1 MAAGGNGGSGPCRRG
16 QMAASRE
23 QIQPVVR
30 PAAAGRAALAALAL
44 LHTAPALALN
54 PDLAITQYS
63 HRAWQPDQT
72 EGSLPQNS
80 VFSIRQTHDGY
91 LWLATQEGLARF
103 DGARFKV
110 FNSKT
115 TDQIRHNDVWT
126 LLEDLD
132 GSLWIGTRGG
142 GLTRLKDGVFVNFGK
157 DQGLSDDAIQALWQ
171 TSDGSLWIGTRGGGV
186 NRYKEGIVTVFTTKD
201 GLSSNTVYSLYGD
214 REGTLWIGTDGGGV
228 SLLRDGKFSPMTT
241 KQGLSNDT
249 VYAFLEDRDG
259 SLWIGTGAGLNHYQN
274 GRITVYRTR
283 DGLTSDNIRA
293 LYQDRDG
300 NLWIGTDGGGLNRHA
315 RGRFDAFTTRQG
327 LSNDSVGAIYEDRE
341 GSLWIG
347 TDAGGL
353 NRLKDNKFISYT
365 SVEGLVNDNAR
376 SIVEAP
382 DGALWIGTF
391 GGLARYQDGRFT
403 AYTTRD
409 GLSNNVVLSLAL
421 GRDGA
426 LWAGTLDGGLNRL
439 HNGRITRFSK
449 KEGLSHNTVLALI
462 EDRHGTLW
470 AGTRSGGL
478 NRFDKGRFTAYTTA
492 DGLGSNDVRYLLEAR
507 DGGLWIATLG
517 GGLNRFRDG
526 KFTAYTKKDGLSSD
540 LVLSVHED
548 ADGTVW
554 AGTFGGGLNRFKDGR
569 FTAFTA
575 RDGLLDDVVFQ
586 ILDDD
591 RGNLWLSSN
600 HGVAR
605 VGKRELEDFA
615 AGRTA
620 SIHPA
625 AFGVSDGMRSAECN
639 GAHQPAGWKTRDG
652 RLWFPTIRGVA
663 TVDPNRMPLNALL
676 PPVVIEEFRVN
687 GREVTLGDEP
697 AELPP
702 GRSRMDFQFTA
713 LSLLAPEKVLFRY
726 KLEGYDEDWV
736 QAGTRRS
743 ASYTNLPP
751 GRYTFRVAASN
762 NDGLWNEQGA
772 AQQFYLQPYFWQRR
786 AIYLVYL
793 LALALAGAAGMR
805 LQRRRVRQLQ
815 TREREL
821 LQLMHERQAA
831 SDALQAANLSLEQ
844 RVAELA
850 RAQAQ
855 REGVA
860 YTGAERRS
868 RRRGNNTT
876 QEIDQLV
883 GDFNTMLAQLAEREG
898 ELQEARDALAQEVN
912 EKTRANEDLEQALM
926 RLKLTQS
933 QLVQSEKMASLGSLV
948 AGIAHEINTP
958 VGVGVTAA
966 STLQEWATK
975 LQALHQDGK
984 LTRSELERFVEVCS
998 DSTQILMTNLQR
1010 AADLIRSFKQ
1020 VAVDQSSGERRR
1032 FMLKAYID
1040 EILLSLAPRLNRTGH
1055 TVTVDCPAELELDSY
1070 PGALAQ
1076 IVTNL
1081 VTNSLLHAFPDGR
1094 RGHIG
1099 ISAREEP
1106 GGIVLRYADNGIGIP
1121 PENLRKIYDPFFTT
1135 RRGAGGSGLGMHIVY
1150 NLVTQRLG
1158 GTIAATSNLGE
1169 GTLFEVRFP
1178 AQAARAVAA

>member
-1 MAAGGNGGSGPCRRG
+1 MALGRERIKADATPAG
-16 QMAASRE
+16 A
-23 QIQPVVR
+23 R
-30 PAAAGRAALAALAL
+30 PRALLTALAL
-44 LHTAPALALN
+44 CLPAAPATALN
-54 PDLAITQYS
+54 PELAITQYT
-63 HRAWQPDQT
+63 HRAWRADQA

-80 VFSIRQTHDGY
+80 VASIQQTHDGY
-91 LWLATQEGLARF
+91 LWLATQEGLVRF
-103 DGARFKV
+103 DGVRFKV
-110 FNSKT
+110 FSSKT

-132 GSLWIGTRGG
+132 GSLWIGTHGG

-157 DQGLSDDAIQALWQ
+157 DQGLSSDAIQALWQ
-171 TSDGSLWIGTRGGGV
+171 AADGSLWIGTRGGGL
-186 NRYKEGIVTVFTTKD
+186 NRYKEGTVTTFTTKD
-201 GLSSNTVYSLYGD
+201 GLPSDTVYSLRGD
-214 REGTLWIGTDGGGV
+214 REGNLWIGTDGGGL
-228 SLLRDGKFSPMTT
+228 SRFRDGKFTAITT

-249 VYAFLEDRDG
+249 VYTLLEDRDG

-274 GRITVYRTR
+274 GRIRAYRTR
-283 DGLTSDNIRA
+283 DGLTNDNIRS
-293 LYQDRDG
+293 LHQDREG
-300 NLWIGTDGGGLNRHA
+300 NLWIGTDGGGLNRYT
-315 RGRFDAFTTRQG
+315 RGTFSAFTTKQG
-327 LSNDSVGAIYEDRE
+327 LSNDNIGAMYEDRE

-353 NRLKDNKFISYT
+353 NRLKDNKFVSYGT
-365 SVEGLVNDNAR
+365 PEGLPNDNAR
-376 SIVEAP
+376 SIIEDA
-382 DGALWIGTF
+382 DGALWIGTW
-391 GGLARYQDGRFT
+391 GGLARFHEGRFT

-426 LWAGTLDGGLNRL
+426 LWAGTLGGGLNRL
-439 HNGRITRFSK
+439 HKGRFTRYGK
-449 KEGLSHNTVLALI
+449 TEGLSNNTVLTLL
-462 EDRHGTLW
+462 EDSTGTLW

-478 NRFDKGRFTAYTTA
+478 NRLEPGGRFRVYTTA
-492 DGLGSNDVRYLLEAR
+492 DGLTSDDVRHIVEAR
-507 DGGLWIATLG
+507 AGGLWIGTLG
-517 GGLNRFRDG
+517 GGLNRYKNG

-540 LVLSVHED
+540 LVLSVYEE
-548 ADGTVW
+548 ANGTVW
-554 AGTFGGGLNRFKDGR
+554 AGTFGGGLSRLKDGKI
-569 FTAFTA
+569 TAYTA
-575 RDGLLDDVVFQ
+575 RNGMFDDVVFQ

-605 VGKRELEDFA
+605 VSKQELDDFA
-615 AGRTA
+615 GGRTSA
-620 SIHPA
+620 LHPT
-625 AFGVSDGMRSAECN
+625 AFGVSDGMRNHECN
-639 GAHQPAGWKTRDG
+639 GAHQPAGWKARDG
-652 RLWFPTIRGVA
+652 RLWFPTIQGIA
-663 TVDPNRMPLNALL
+663 TVDPNRMPLNTLL

-687 GREVTLGDEP
+687 QHDVALGEP

-713 LSLLAPEKVLFRY
+713 LSLLAPEKVQFRY

-751 GRYTFRVAASN
+751 GRYAFRVAASN

-772 AQQFYLQPYFWQRR
+772 AQEFYLKPYFYQRR
-786 AIYLVYL
+786 AFYLVYV
-793 LALALAGAAGMR
+793 LALALAAFAGMR

-815 TREREL
+815 AREREL
-821 LQLMHERQAA
+821 LDLMHVRQVAE
-831 SDALQAANLSLEQ
+831 DALKAANQSLEG

-850 RAQAQ
+850 RAQAH
-855 REGVA
+855 REGVE
-860 YTGAERRS
+860 YTGTERRS
-868 RRRGNNTT
+868 RQRGNNTT

-898 ELQEARDALAQEVN
+898 ELQEARDALALEVR
-912 EKTRANEDLEQALM
+912 EKSRANEDLEQALM

-948 AGIAHEINTP
+948 AGVAHEINTP

-966 STLQEWATK
+966 STLQEWAQR
-975 LQALHQDGK
+975 LQKQHRAGT
-984 LTRSELERFVEVCS
+984 LTRSDLEHFVEVCT
-998 DSTQILMTNLQR
+998 DSTQILMTNLHR
-1010 AADLIRSFKQ
+1010 AAELIRSFKQ

-1055 TVTVDCPAELELDSY
+1055 TVTVDCPGELEVDSY

-1081 VTNSLLHAFPDGR
+1081 VTNSLVHAFPENR

-1158 GTIAATSNLGE
+1158 GTIAATSKVGE
-1169 GTLFEVRFP
+1169 GAIFEVRFP
-1178 AQAARAVAA
+1178 AQAARAAAA